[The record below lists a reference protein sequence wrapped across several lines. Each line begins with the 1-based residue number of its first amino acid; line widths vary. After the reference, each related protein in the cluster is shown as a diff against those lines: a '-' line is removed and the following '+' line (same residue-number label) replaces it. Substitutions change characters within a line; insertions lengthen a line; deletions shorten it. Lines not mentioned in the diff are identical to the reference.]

1 MVDFRPLRDKQDVP
15 YAAVCDRCGKELYE
29 WEVRE
34 GWMGETLCPECEEA
48 EFWIEN
54 EKSF

>member
-1 MVDFRPLRDKQDVP
+1 MLNAMPYRDVQLQPLV
-15 YAAVCDRCGKELYE
+15 AVCDRCGKELYE
-29 WEVRE
+29 WECRE
-34 GWMGETLCPECEEA
+34 GEWGEILCPECEEA

>member
-1 MVDFRPLRDKQDVP
+1 MLSIDPLRDKQDVP
-15 YAAVCDRCGKELYE
+15 HAAVCDRCGKELYE

-34 GWMGETLCPECEEA
+34 GEWGEILCPECEEA

>member
-1 MVDFRPLRDKQDVP
+1 MLSIDPLRDKQDVP
-15 YAAVCDRCGKELYE
+15 YAAVCDRCGKELYA

-34 GWMGETLCPECEEA
+34 GEWGEILCPECEEA